1 MRADLD
7 TLLIAVYCAACSL
20 FPSPSGLKRPRGRPQ
35 KISDNELICLMVAEM
50 LLGYPSERQFLP
62 VAGWRLG
69 HLFPHL
75 PAQSSYNER
84 CRALTP
90 KLVTLWRAIS
100 AELPGFH
107 DGISFIDTT
116 PLPCG
121 QSVQTVNRSELAPW
135 CGSGYSAAHSRWY
148 WGMRLVLWCG
158 PDGCVRDFD
167 LVPANA
173 PERESVLALL
183 ERQPIEGQLVIAD
196 KGFAGAE
203 FEQAVAALGATL
215 LRPSRADE
223 PDRPSPPI
231 GPIRQ
236 RIESIVQSLKYQLRL
251 EQHLARTPAGLLAR
265 ILARILALSAAIHLN
280 WQLGQPSRAL
290 STYGY

>member
-75 PAQSSYNER
+75 PAPSSYNER

-203 FEQAVAALGATL
+203 FEQFIADALGAQL
-215 LRPSRADE
+215 IR
-223 PDRPSPPI
+223 PDRKDERPRF
-231 GPIRQ
+231 GALGGIRQ
-236 RIESIVQSLKYQLRL
+236 WVESINDTLKGQLSLER
-251 EQHLARTPAGLLAR
+251 HGGHTPEGVWVR
-265 ILARILALSAAIHLN
+265 VCQRVLALAAGCWHN
-280 WQLGQPSRAL
+280 WQINQPGRSFTA
-290 STYGY
+290 YDH